1 MSKKETQEQKALK
14 RLQSEKSAE
23 IIKGLTDLRKHG
35 KHGSIRPVVE
45 LLADTKDEEVRS
57 HAMKFLCDLRQE
69 EALEPLVDCITDE
82 AFDHI
87 RKELLE
93 ALWQSNLDASDYL
106 MDLIGVVPSMTYN
119 ELIELMTVMDNLEGP
134 FNSSDLDECVGVLS
148 VELGMVE
155 DEQHGNMLLV
165 IQEIIGTLPVEQ

>member
-14 RLQSEKSAE
+14 RIQGTNSKE
-23 IIKGLTDLRKHG
+23 IVKGLADLRKHG

-45 LLADTKDEEVRS
+45 LLANTQDEEVRNQS
-57 HAMKFLCDLRQE
+57 MKFLCDLRQE
-69 EALEPLVDCITDE
+69 EALEPLVECVTDE
-82 AFDHI
+82 EFHHI

-106 MDLIGVVPSMTYN
+106 NDIISVVPSMTYN

-134 FNSSDLDECVGVLS
+134 FNSSDLDECVGILS
-148 VELGMVE
+148 VEIGMAE
-155 DEQHGNMLLV
+155 DEQHRNMLLV